1 MIRLAWRGLW
11 QRKVRTVLTLIGVAA
26 CVLALTT
33 MDGMMDYMQAERER
47 EVTRMAGRL
56 LLQARGAGHP
66 PLKNTLRA
74 ESVVAALDRPSVVTG
89 ESTPLLFLVLE
100 PPDSPMDIARVTGIG
115 LWPGHERAWL
125 GSVAAASGRAT
136 LAGEGDDA
144 VILGHQAARFYDI
157 SSAGETV
164 TLAGYDR
171 RVVGLLEE
179 FGTPNV
185 DDVVLMPLA
194 SAHAIIG
201 AEEWISAV
209 LLTAKEGQ
217 SESLALALADEYP
230 TLKVNTQA
238 DIRRWV
244 LDEMELPNNF
254 MGTTSWVALVIV
266 VLTVANV
273 MSIAVWERT
282 QETELIRS
290 IGGRK
295 SAILGYTLAEAL
307 TLSLCGGALGAL
319 TAVPIAHLFNWEWIL
334 SWSEMLRVAGLVLV
348 AGVLAG
354 VYPAYRAARVYPQVL
369 RYEELRGQMQK
380 VAAEKQA
387 IGQAY
392 RQLVRGRE
400 EERGRIARELHDLA
414 IQSLVGL
421 KFHLAE
427 KVPDAQSS
435 LQAEIDGVID
445 TLRELCAGLRPPA
458 LDRLGLVAALRSH
471 VDGFGE
477 RTGMPIS
484 LSVNGHERRLSPE
497 AELALFRVAQEALA
511 NVWKHAQAPKTEVT
525 LQFSEKAIGLTIVD
539 RGRGFVVP
547 ERLETLAEADHFG
560 LVSMRERLE
569 LVDGTLRVTSEPGQ
583 GTSVT
588 AWVPFTG
595 YAATESYL

>member
-1 MIRLAWRGLW
+1 MIRLVWRGLW
-11 QRKVRTVLTLIGVAA
+11 KRKVRTALTLIGVAA

-33 MDGMMDYMQAERER
+33 MDGMMDYMQAERKR
-47 EVTRMAGRL
+47 DVARMAGRL
-56 LLQARGAGHP
+56 LLQPRGTGYP
-66 PLKNTLRA
+66 PLKHTLHA
-74 ESVVAALDRPSVVTG
+74 ESVVAALDRPSVVAD
-89 ESTPLLFLVLE
+89 ESTPLLFLLLE
-100 PPDSPMDIARVTGIG
+100 PPDSPMDIARVLGVG
-115 LWPGHERAWL
+115 LWPGYERAWL
-125 GSVAAASGRAT
+125 GTVAAASGRAT

-144 VILGHQAARFYDI
+144 VILGHQAARFYGI
-157 SSAGETV
+157 LAASEAV
-164 TLAGYDR
+164 TLGGQDW
-171 RVVGLLEE
+171 RVAGLLEE
-179 FGTPNV
+179 SGTPNV
-185 DDVVLMPLA
+185 DDAVLMPLS
-194 SAHAIIG
+194 SAQAIVG

-217 SESLALALADEYP
+217 SDSLALALADEYP
-230 TLKVNTQA
+230 TLQVNTQA

-273 MSIAVWERT
+273 MSIAVRERT
-282 QETELIRS
+282 QEIDLIRT
-290 IGGRK
+290 IGGKR
-295 SAILGYTLAEAL
+295 SAILGYTLVEAL

-319 TAVPIAHLFNWEWIL
+319 IAVPIAHLFDWEWIL
-334 SWSEMLRVAGLVLV
+334 NWGEMLRVAGLVSV

-354 VYPAYRAARVYPQVL
+354 VYPAYRAARIYPQAL
-369 RYEELRGQMQK
+369 RYEELREQMEK

-400 EERGRIARELHDLA
+400 EERGRIARELHDLV

-427 KVPDAQSS
+427 EMPDAQSS
-435 LQAEIDGVID
+435 LQTEIDGVID
-445 TLRELCAGLRPPA
+445 TLRELCTDLRPPA

-484 LSVNGHERRLSPE
+484 LSVDGRERRLSPE
-497 AELALFRVAQEALA
+497 VELALFRVAQEALA
-511 NVWKHAQAPKTEVT
+511 NAWKHAQAPKTEVA
-525 LQFSEKAIGLTIVD
+525 LQFSEKAVNLTVVD

-569 LVDGTLRVTSEPGQ
+569 LVEGTLRVTSEPGQ
-583 GTSVT
+583 GTIV
-588 AWVPFTG
+588 AARVP
-595 YAATESYL
+595 L